1 MHNKLIYFSITTESI
16 GVIFLIQNTLYG
28 YLLFYLMHAI
38 ASLLLSNFLIVFLP
52 KDYKK
57 DKKQSLIVTFLI
69 IFSTFIIGFIAS
81 IIIYKIILRKQE
93 DYKFVPI
100 ENVSYRSFSEF
111 PKINRVFGESAARS
125 MIGPKNY
132 KIKLLSIISAI
143 KTKETLSVVQ
153 NGIVDENDE
162 IRLTSFSIIN
172 KFTSQINNI
181 IKNKIEDFEKATDSN
196 LKSQLA
202 KDIAIGYWDLVYY
215 GLSDKELEKYV
226 YSMIEHYTNISI
238 SLNPADTEI
247 IFIKGKLSLFQN
259 NLKDAEKYLNMAL
272 QNGYPEEK
280 IYPYLSEL
288 YFYKRDYLRAK
299 EIINKIALM
308 QRLDPKLQ
316 TVINMWMG

>member
-1 MHNKLIYFSITTESI
+1 
-16 GVIFLIQNTLYG
+16 
-28 YLLFYLMHAI
+28 MHAI

-57 DKKQSLIVTFLI
+57 DKKQPLILTFLI

-81 IIIYKIILRKQE
+81 IIIYTIILRKQE

-100 ENVSYRSFSEF
+100 ENVSHRSFSEF
-111 PKINRVFGESAARS
+111 PKIKRVFGESAARS
-125 MIGPKNY
+125 IIGPKNY
-132 KIKLLSIISAI
+132 KIKLLSIISTI

-153 NGIVDENDE
+153 NGIGDENDE

-172 KFTSQINNI
+172 KFTSKINNI
-181 IKNKIEDFEKATDSN
+181 IKNKIEDFEKATDNN

-238 SLNPADTEI
+238 SLNPSDPEI

-259 NLKDAEKYLNMAL
+259 NLNDAEKYLNMAL
-272 QNGYPEEK
+272 QNGYQEEK
-280 IYPYLSEL
+280 IYPYLAEL
-288 YFYKRDYLRAK
+288 YFYKRDYLRTK

>member
-1 MHNKLIYFSITTESI
+1 
-16 GVIFLIQNTLYG
+16 
-28 YLLFYLMHAI
+28 MHAI

-57 DKKQSLIVTFLI
+57 DKKQPLILTFLI

-81 IIIYKIILRKQE
+81 IIIYTIILRKQE

-111 PKINRVFGESAARS
+111 PKIKRVFGESAARS
-125 MIGPKNY
+125 ISEFPKIKRVFGESAVRSTIGLKNY
-132 KIKLLSIISAI
+132 KIKLLSIISTI

-153 NGIVDENDE
+153 NGIGDENDE

-172 KFTSQINNI
+172 KFTSKINNI
-181 IKNKIEDFEKATDSN
+181 IKNKIEDFEKATDNN

-238 SLNPADTEI
+238 SLNPADPEI

-259 NLKDAEKYLNMAL
+259 NLNDAEKYLNMAL
-272 QNGYPEEK
+272 QNGYQEEK
-280 IYPYLSEL
+280 IYPYLAEL
-288 YFYKRDYLRAK
+288 YFYKRDYLRTK

-316 TVINMWMG
+316 AVINMWMG